1 MGVFMAVQNNNQVT
15 GWTGWVYFAG
25 LLMIL
30 RGISGAFLGLT
41 ALVNQQYLFVS
52 GANGVVLATANAT
65 TWGWVHLALSVLVLA
80 AGFSVMHGSRWAR
93 VLAVVFASLAFMANL
108 AFIGVFPIWAIVAM
122 VVDVL
127 VIYALV
133 VHGDEVA

>member
-1 MGVFMAVQNNNQVT
+1 MAVQNNNEVT

-30 RGISGAFLGLT
+30 RGLSGAFLGLT
-41 ALVNQQYLFVS
+41 ALVNKQYLLVS
-52 GANGVVLATANAT
+52 GPNAVVLATANVQA
-65 TWGWVHLALSVLVLA
+65 WGWVHLALGVLVLA

-93 VLAVVFASLAFMANL
+93 VLAVVFASAAFLANL
-108 AFIGVFPIWAIVAM
+108 AFIAVFPIWAVVAM

-133 VHGDEVA
+133 VHGNEVQ

>member
-1 MGVFMAVQNNNQVT
+1 MAVQNNTEVT

-41 ALVNQQYLFVS
+41 ALVNKQYLLVS
-52 GANGVVLATANAT
+52 GPNAVVLATTNAQ
-65 TWGWVHLALSVLVLA
+65 TWGWVHLALGVLVLA

-93 VLAVVFASLAFMANL
+93 VLAVVFASMAFLANL
-108 AFIGVFPIWAIVAM
+108 AFIAVFPVWAIVAM

-133 VHGDEVA
+133 VHGNEVQ

>member
-1 MGVFMAVQNNNQVT
+1 MAVSTNNTQVT

-30 RGISGAFLGLT
+30 RGLSEAFLGLT
-41 ALVNQQYLFVS
+41 ALVDKTYLFVNS
-52 GANGVVLATANAT
+52 EKIVTVTTNMT
-65 TWGWVHLALSVLVLA
+65 TWGWVHIALGVVVAA

-93 VLAVVFASLAFMANL
+93 VLAVVFASAAFLANMAFL
-108 AFIGVFPIWAIVAM
+108 GVYPVWAITAM

-133 VHGDEVA
+133 VHGAEAAV